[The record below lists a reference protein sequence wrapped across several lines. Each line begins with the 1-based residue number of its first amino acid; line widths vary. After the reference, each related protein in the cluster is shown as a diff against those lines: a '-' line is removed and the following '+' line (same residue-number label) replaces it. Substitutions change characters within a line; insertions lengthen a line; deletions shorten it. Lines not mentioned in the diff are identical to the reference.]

1 MDIRKKDELFHAL
14 PLFLTLFFIFSI
26 LFYISNGSD
35 KENLFVNQEFLI
47 LVINSFI
54 LITFSFDLKV

>member
-1 MDIRKKDELFHAL
+1 MDIRKKDELFAL

-26 LFYISNGSD
+26 LFYISSGSD
-35 KENLFVNQEFLI
+35 KESLFFNQEFLI

-54 LITFSFDLKV
+54 LMTFSFDLKV

>member
-1 MDIRKKDELFHAL
+1 MDIRKKDELFRAL

-26 LFYISNGSD
+26 LFYISSGSD
-35 KENLFVNQEFLI
+35 KESLFFNQEFLI

-54 LITFSFDLKV
+54 LMTF

>member
-1 MDIRKKDELFHAL
+1 MDIRKKDEFHAL

-35 KENLFVNQEFLI
+35 KKNLFVNQEFLI
-47 LVINSFI
+47 LVINSII
-54 LITFSFDLKV
+54 LVTFSFDLKV